1 MFSLPL
7 SLPSQWEKRIV
18 RYILGRFDFLEERT
32 LGDLSNFEGS
42 LGRNSVLTLKDVGI
56 KVDRLKQLAKL
67 PIPPRLHIN
76 EAVVGTLTI
85 TLPTNFLV
93 SGSIEITVSD
103 VRAVV
108 SVTPVA
114 PPTPPPSPGKS
125 DSTSPEDGEEGS
137 EYEDE
142 GHHLPATAED
152 LAQSFLHSQ
161 PLSEQDQL
169 LHSLY
174 QDPLAASNI
183 TTSSL
188 TSEDDEEPELGIG
201 TSIGLPTM
209 FANIFKGIG
218 DRLRVRIRG
227 VTIALETT
235 APEDQGG
242 DKIRV
247 EFEMEDMDVEG
258 VTNIAPADGAGVSEI
273 KAKRRKEGKR
283 CITLENIRGY
293 IISDPSLFESP
304 SPPEA
309 SAMFGTMSEMTER
322 GVEQSIDG
330 IVRSNSVDNTTASTS
345 TIRTPSPQPPPRSAS
360 LGATQNSSNLPTHR
374 SLEMIVDDSGEG
386 AQVGRGDG
394 LDGSL
399 FPGSDALSDSE
410 GSSSDEELAFAPI
423 HSTNR
428 TRPPL
433 RSSPQALRTMLDE
446 YDDED
451 SEDEGGA
458 VFEPGTFFVEQP
470 WSPVHIPTGS
480 VKSLVLDPG
489 PTVSQLDGCPS
500 DHDSNSSGD
509 DEMDAETS
517 RLLSESTLFR
527 HSDAESLYLSATSG
541 VLHDS
546 LPSERD
552 EEMGRRKD
560 EEDEEEVGEE
570 EIDARLDKLLS
581 CGIGTPA
588 SGATAS
594 SPEVPVA
601 GLASEAGSQK
611 VEKRLRKQVFDLNT
625 IEIFLPSLSGES
637 GTPADMPGSMAESTS
652 SLRGASHMGDSSHP
666 PIPGAFSMY
675 ASSRPSRFPDSK
687 LATPPSSPP
696 NPAPR
701 KPAVR
706 ILDAHH
712 QTRPRNYLS
721 GETRPDI
728 EVVVGDIDV
737 SADVATAKILRMIS
751 ETLGAAFAEGPIE
764 EPKSRG
770 KPAID
775 KPDTATDGGLCLE
788 VAIGAIGLRVLQNL
802 VGVYITEN
810 SEEGDKAG
818 AGEDADEQLILGCVL
833 RQIKVSHKVLQK
845 NVTTTKIDI
854 KTFTL
859 GDGKIDYL
867 SFIQPPAIAAKPRR
881 RGSHPPLATGSVP
894 ENDVTLIISQ
904 SPVKKRI
911 NVITLP
917 LKVQLDLLNL
927 EETLR
932 AFGGFGGV
940 MASTSAST
948 ATISIGRPT
957 ESPDR
962 GGLVPEGP
970 LVVHT
975 KVDCKIGGLMVEV
988 VGATGKIALE
998 ASPLKIRSETS
1009 DQSSISLSMDKIAIY
1024 GPVAPWDSPSVPID
1038 ANIQVENTRV
1048 EFLGT
1053 PEQEDLGRLLELL
1066 TPSKDRYE
1074 ADDDI
1079 LIDTLLRQREQGS
1092 LLRIGVGAVKV
1103 EIGDI
1108 GVGEKLK
1115 ELGNEV
1121 VKVLTVTEFVA
1132 QDERPGLLTLLN
1144 IDSLYG
1150 KADVGP
1156 GVGLLEVH
1164 MRGVG
1169 IAHVSLPS
1177 LVALA
1182 IMQMNVRRNE
1192 EEELVG
1198 EGLERRI
1205 YDKADEG
1212 KPMLMVRMVGDDP
1225 EPVIKLKFWNLRV
1238 EYRVETLMSM
1248 MRAPENASAEVL
1260 AQEMVQSIVH
1270 IAEEKAATVQG
1281 PPLGFDIILK
1291 DCVLGLNPLGLKSR
1305 ALVALTD
1312 SRLQA
1317 ALPNGGMLS
1326 AGLEIKKA
1334 NLMVVDDVSNLA
1346 SPSERHGSRRRG
1358 ESVDR
1363 HLMGYTA
1370 MGYVS
1375 VITISSAMATL
1386 CVVEMGGAG
1395 GEKAV
1400 DLEIHDKLL
1409 LMESCAD
1416 STQTLMAIVNG
1427 LKPPL
1432 PEGEEVK
1439 YCTEVMPID
1448 TLRSL
1453 TEDAFIHPSRKRAQE
1468 TPFHMDD
1475 EDGDMV
1481 VDDVPINL
1489 TFVESYYGH
1498 NISSTPEASTNS
1510 KEELADSML
1519 DEDLGMLAP
1528 GRSKPLGVGEKGMLA
1543 SFTEQVHVLDDSPLF
1558 IVGDYVK
1565 QSERQRQ
1572 ASMASKRPARETVN
1586 KWDSFRKRYVPSR
1599 GIDGRAQYFPLRVK
1613 IRDVHLIWN
1622 LHDGYD
1628 WQRTRAAI
1636 NQAVRDLENKA
1647 LERKNRQVSF
1657 DTSDDD
1663 GSEIGDFLFNSI
1675 YIGVPNN
1682 RGPGDLASAISKNFD
1697 DHMSET
1703 SMGTSIPESRP
1714 SSHSRNTEFGGGH
1727 RGPGRHP
1734 WLGRSRSHKMQIELK
1749 GLCLDFLLFPP
1760 DMGETQSSVDLR
1772 VRDLEIFDNIPTST
1786 WRKFVTYMQDA
1797 GVRETGSNMVH
1808 VEIMNVKPVPELAA
1822 SEIVLRATV
1831 LPLRLHV
1838 DQDTLD
1844 FMTRFFEFK
1853 DDSIAPPA
1861 SPAEIPFLQR
1871 VEVNSIRVKLDY
1883 KPKKVDYTGLR
1894 SGRTTEFMN
1903 FFILEEADMVLR
1915 HVVLFGISGF
1925 PRMGEELN
1933 ATWMPD
1939 IRSHQLG
1946 DVLAGVAPVRSLVNL
1961 GSGMKDLVVVP
1972 MREYQKDGRIV
1983 RSLQKGAW
1991 RFAKTTTSELV
2002 RLGAKVAVGTQNM
2015 LQNAEGLFV
2024 PTILEDGTESVE
2036 YLISDSEEEGD
2047 MGPSEHGQKKAIS
2060 LYADQ
2065 PLTVAQGL
2073 RGAGD
2078 SLRRNFGNA
2087 RDAIMAVPV
2096 DIAEQGSAQGAAKA
2110 VVRAAPVAIIRPMIG
2125 ATEAVSRTLLGVTN
2139 ALDPDQ
2145 KRRVDD
2151 KYKKH

>member
-1 MFSLPL
+1 V
-7 SLPSQWEKRIV
+7 I
-18 RYILGRFDFLEERT
+18 
-32 LGDLSNFEGS
+32 
-42 LGRNSVLTLKDVGI
+42 
-56 KVDRLKQLAKL
+56 
-67 PIPPRLHIN
+67 
-76 EAVVGTLTI
+76 GTLTV

-93 SGSIEITVSD
+93 SGSIEIVVSD
-103 VRAVV
+103 IRAAV
-108 SVTPVA
+108 SVVPVA
-114 PPTPPPSPGKS
+114 PPTPPPFSGKP
-125 DSTSPEDGEEGS
+125 DSTSTEDGGEDS

-142 GHHLPATAED
+142 EHHLPTTAED
-152 LAQSFLHSQ
+152 LAHSFLHSQ

-174 QDPLAASNI
+174 QDPLAASNV
-183 TTSSL
+183 TTSSS

-209 FANIFKGIG
+209 FANLFKGIG
-218 DRLRVRIRG
+218 DRLQVRIRG

-235 APEDQGG
+235 APEDRGG

-258 VTNIAPADGAGVSEI
+258 ITNIVPADSAGVSEI

-293 IISDPSLFESP
+293 IISDPSLFEPP

-309 SAMFGTMSEMTER
+309 SAMFGATSEVAEGGM
-322 GVEQSIDG
+322 EQSIDT
-330 IVRSNSVDNTTASTS
+330 IIQSNSADNVTASTS
-345 TIRTPSPQPPPRSAS
+345 TIRTPNLQPPSKPASPQGS
-360 LGATQNSSNLPTHR
+360 LDPPTHR
-374 SLEMIVDDSGEG
+374 SRGVIVDDSDEDVQGG
-386 AQVGRGDG
+386 KGDG
-394 LDGSL
+394 LDRSL
-399 FPGSDALSDSE
+399 FPGSGMLADPED
-410 GSSSDEELAFAPI
+410 SSDEELAFAPI
-423 HSTNR
+423 HSTNK

-433 RSSPQALRTMLDE
+433 GSSSQPPRVMLDE
-446 YDDED
+446 YDED

-458 VFEPGTFFVEQP
+458 PFAPDALFVEQP
-470 WSPVHIPTGS
+470 RSPVHLPIGS
-480 VKSLVLDPG
+480 VQSLVSDPD
-489 PTVSQLDGCPS
+489 PTVTQLDACSS
-500 DHDSNSSGD
+500 DCDSNSSGD

-517 RLLSESTLFR
+517 RLLSESTLFT
-527 HSDAESLYLSATSG
+527 HSEAGSLYLSATSG

-546 LPSERD
+546 LPPERNEEVDRRRD
-552 EEMGRRKD
+552 EQ
-560 EEDEEEVGEE
+560 DEEEVDEK

-581 CGIGTPA
+581 GGIGILVSEA
-588 SGATAS
+588 AES
-594 SPEVPVA
+594 SPDVPTA
-601 GLASEAGSQK
+601 GLASEAVPQK
-611 VEKRLRKQVFDLNT
+611 VEKRLRKKIFDLNT
-625 IEIFLPSLSGES
+625 VEVFLPSLSEGA
-637 GTPADMPGSMAESTS
+637 GAPAGIPSSMVESTS
-652 SLRGASHMGDSSHP
+652 SLRVASDMSDSSHP

-675 ASSRPSRFPDSK
+675 ASRSSGFPDSK
-687 LATPPSSPP
+687 SAAPPLSPA
-696 NPAPR
+696 NPTPR

-712 QTRPRNYLS
+712 PTHPKNYLS
-721 GETRPDI
+721 GETHPDI
-728 EVVVGDIDV
+728 EVIVGNIDIV
-737 SADVATAKILRMIS
+737 ADIATAKILGMIS
-751 ETLGAAFAEGPIE
+751 ETLGAAFAEEPIE
-764 EPKSRG
+764 EPKG
-770 KPAID
+770 KKQTINN
-775 KPDTATDGGLCLE
+775 PDTATDGGLCLE
-788 VAIGAIGLRVLQNL
+788 VMVGAIGLRVVQSLA
-802 VGVYITEN
+802 GVYITEDD
-810 SEEGDKAG
+810 EEGDGGG
-818 AGEDADEQLILGCVL
+818 AGGDANEHLILGCVL
-833 RQIKVSHKVLQK
+833 GQIKVSHKVLQK

-854 KTFTL
+854 KTVTL
-859 GDGKIDYL
+859 GDEKTDYL

-881 RGSHPPLATGSVP
+881 RGSHPPSTTSSVP
-894 ENDVTLIISQ
+894 ENDVTLVISQ

-917 LKVQLDLLNL
+917 LKLQLDLLNL
-927 EETLR
+927 EETLC

-948 ATISIGRPT
+948 ATIAKSRPT

-962 GGLVPEGP
+962 GGSVSEAPP
-970 LVVHT
+970 IIHT

-988 VGATGKIALE
+988 VGTTGKIGLE

-1009 DQSSISLSMDKIAIY
+1009 DQSSISFSVDKIAIY
-1024 GPVAPWDSPSVPID
+1024 CPVVPWDSPSVPID
-1038 ANIQVENTRV
+1038 ANILVENTRV

-1115 ELGNEV
+1115 ELGGEV
-1121 VKVLTVTEFVA
+1121 MKVLTVTEFVA

-1144 IDSLYG
+1144 VDSLYG
-1150 KADVGP
+1150 KVNVGL
-1156 GVGLLEVH
+1156 GVGLLEAH
-1164 MRGVG
+1164 MRGIG

-1182 IMQMNVRRNE
+1182 VMQMNVRRNG
-1192 EEELVG
+1192 EEELIG

-1270 IAEEKAATVQG
+1270 IAEEKIIAVQG
-1281 PPLGFDIILK
+1281 PPLGLDIILK
-1291 DCVLGLNPLGLKSR
+1291 DCALGLNPLGLKSR
-1305 ALVALTD
+1305 ALVVLTD

-1346 SPSERHGSRRRG
+1346 PPSERHGSGRRR
-1358 ESVDR
+1358 ESIDR
-1363 HLMGYTA
+1363 HLVGYTA

-1386 CVVEMGGAG
+1386 CVVEMGGVG

-1409 LMESCAD
+1409 LIESCAD
-1416 STQTLMAIVNG
+1416 STQTLVAIVNG
-1427 LKPPL
+1427 LKPPF

-1448 TLRSL
+1448 MLRSL
-1453 TEDAFIHPSRKRAQE
+1453 TEDAFAHPSRKRAEE
-1468 TPFHMDD
+1468 TPFRMDD

-1481 VDDVPINL
+1481 GDDVPINL

-1498 NISSTPEASTNS
+1498 NTSSSTPEVSTYS
-1510 KEELADSML
+1510 KDELANSML

-1528 GRSKPLGVGEKGMLA
+1528 GRNKPLGVGEKGMLA
-1543 SFTEQVHVLDDSPLF
+1543 SFTEQVQVLDNSPLSF
-1558 IVGDYVK
+1558 VEDYVK

-1572 ASMASKRPARETVN
+1572 ASIANKRPTREAVN

-1599 GIDGRAQYFPLRVK
+1599 GVDGWAQYFPLRVK
-1613 IRDVHLIWN
+1613 IKDVHLIWN

-1628 WQRTRAAI
+1628 WQRTREAI
-1636 NQAVRDLENKA
+1636 NQAVRDLENRA

-1682 RGPGDLASAISKNFD
+1682 KGPGDLASAISKNFD

-1714 SSHSRNTEFGGGH
+1714 SSHSRNTEFGGSH
-1727 RGPGRHP
+1727 RGSGRRLR
-1734 WLGRSRSHKMQIELK
+1734 LGRSRSHKIQIELK
-1749 GLCLDFLLFPP
+1749 GLCVDFLLFPP

-1772 VRDLEIFDNIPTST
+1772 VRDLEIFDNVPTST

-1797 GVRETGSNMVH
+1797 GVRETGSNLVH
-1808 VEIMNVKPVPELAA
+1808 IEIMNVKPVPELAA
-1822 SEIVLRATV
+1822 SEIVLRV
-1831 LPLRLHV
+1831 CIYYPPLY
-1838 DQDTLD
+1838 
-1844 FMTRFFEFK
+1844 
-1853 DDSIAPPA
+1853 P
-1861 SPAEIPFLQR
+1861 
-1871 VEVNSIRVKLDY
+1871 
-1883 KPKKVDYTGLR
+1883 
-1894 SGRTTEFMN
+1894 
-1903 FFILEEADMVLR
+1903 
-1915 HVVLFGISGF
+1915 
-1925 PRMGEELN
+1925 
-1933 ATWMPD
+1933 
-1939 IRSHQLG
+1939 
-1946 DVLAGVAPVRSLVNL
+1946 
-1961 GSGMKDLVVVP
+1961 
-1972 MREYQKDGRIV
+1972 
-1983 RSLQKGAW
+1983 
-1991 RFAKTTTSELV
+1991 
-2002 RLGAKVAVGTQNM
+2002 
-2015 LQNAEGLFV
+2015 
-2024 PTILEDGTESVE
+2024 
-2036 YLISDSEEEGD
+2036 
-2047 MGPSEHGQKKAIS
+2047 
-2060 LYADQ
+2060 
-2065 PLTVAQGL
+2065 
-2073 RGAGD
+2073 
-2078 SLRRNFGNA
+2078 
-2087 RDAIMAVPV
+2087 
-2096 DIAEQGSAQGAAKA
+2096 
-2110 VVRAAPVAIIRPMIG
+2110 
-2125 ATEAVSRTLLGVTN
+2125 
-2139 ALDPDQ
+2139 
-2145 KRRVDD
+2145 
-2151 KYKKH
+2151 

>member
-1 MFSLPL
+1 
-7 SLPSQWEKRIV
+7 
-18 RYILGRFDFLEERT
+18 
-32 LGDLSNFEGS
+32 
-42 LGRNSVLTLKDVGI
+42 
-56 KVDRLKQLAKL
+56 
-67 PIPPRLHIN
+67 
-76 EAVVGTLTI
+76 
-85 TLPTNFLV
+85 
-93 SGSIEITVSD
+93 
-103 VRAVV
+103 
-108 SVTPVA
+108 
-114 PPTPPPSPGKS
+114 
-125 DSTSPEDGEEGS
+125 
-137 EYEDE
+137 
-142 GHHLPATAED
+142 
-152 LAQSFLHSQ
+152 
-161 PLSEQDQL
+161 
-169 LHSLY
+169 
-174 QDPLAASNI
+174 
-183 TTSSL
+183 
-188 TSEDDEEPELGIG
+188 
-201 TSIGLPTM
+201 
-209 FANIFKGIG
+209 
-218 DRLRVRIRG
+218 
-227 VTIALETT
+227 
-235 APEDQGG
+235 
-242 DKIRV
+242 
-247 EFEMEDMDVEG
+247 MEDMDVEG
-258 VTNIAPADGAGVSEI
+258 ITNIVPAEDSAGVSEM
-273 KAKRRKEGKR
+273 KAKKRKEGKR
-283 CITLENIRGY
+283 CITLENIRAY

-309 SAMFGTMSEMTER
+309 SAVFGTTSEMTER
-322 GVEQSIDG
+322 GMEQSIDT
-330 IVRSNSVDNTTASTS
+330 IIQSNPVDNITASTS
-345 TIRTPSPQPPPRSAS
+345 TIRNPIPQPPSKPAS
-360 LGATQNSSNLPTHR
+360 PGATHNSSNLPGHR
-374 SLEMIVDDSGEG
+374 SQEIVDDSDEG
-386 AQVGRGDG
+386 VQVGKEDS

-399 FPGSDALSDSE
+399 FSGSDALADSE
-410 GSSSDEELAFAPI
+410 DSSSDEELAFAPI
-423 HSTNR
+423 HSTNKVH
-428 TRPPL
+428 PPL
-433 RSSPQALRTMLDE
+433 RSSFQKPRTMPDE

-458 VFEPGTFFVEQP
+458 PFAPGTLFVEQP
-470 WSPVHIPTGS
+470 RSSAHLPTGS
-480 VKSLVLDPG
+480 VQSLVSNPD
-489 PTVSQLDGCPS
+489 PTVSQLDTFPS
-500 DHDSNSSGD
+500 DHDSNSSDD

-517 RLLSESTLFR
+517 RLLSESTLFT
-527 HSDAESLYLSATSG
+527 HSEAGSLYLSATSG

-552 EEMGRRKD
+552 EEMDRRKD
-560 EEDEEEVGEE
+560 EEDEEEVDEK
-570 EIDARLDKLLS
+570 EIDARLDKLLGGVGS
-581 CGIGTPA
+581 PVSEVA
-588 SGATAS
+588 ES
-594 SPEVPVA
+594 SPDAPA
-601 GLASEAGSQK
+601 ARLASEAGSQK
-611 VEKRLRKQVFDLNT
+611 VKRLRKKIFDLNT
-625 IEIFLPSLSGES
+625 IEIFLPSLSEES
-637 GTPADMPGSMAESTS
+637 GAPTEIPSSMAESTS
-652 SLRGASHMGDSSHP
+652 SLRGVSHMSDSSHP

-675 ASSRPSRFPDSK
+675 ASSRSSRFPDSK
-687 LATPPSSPP
+687 SATPPSSPP

-712 QTRPRNYLS
+712 LTHPRNFLS
-721 GETRPDI
+721 EEKRPDI
-728 EVVVGDIDV
+728 EVIVGNVDIA
-737 SADVATAKILRMIS
+737 ADIATAKIIRMIF
-751 ETLGAAFAEGPIE
+751 ETLSGAFAEGPIE
-764 EPKSRG
+764 EPKS
-770 KPAID
+770 KNAAAN
-775 KPDTATDGGLCLE
+775 KPDTAPNGGLCLE
-788 VAIGAIGLRVLQNL
+788 VMIGAVGLRVVQNL
-802 VGVYITEN
+802 AGAYITEDD
-810 SEEGDKAG
+810 EKEDKGAEG
-818 AGEDADEQLILGCVL
+818 DADEHLILGCTL

-854 KTFTL
+854 KKLTL
-859 GDGKIDYL
+859 GDEKIDYL
-867 SFIQPPAIAAKPRR
+867 SFIQPPAIATKSRR
-881 RGSHPPLATGSVP
+881 RGSHPPSAASSTP
-894 ENDVTLIISQ
+894 EHDVTLVISQ
-904 SPVKKRI
+904 SPVKRRI

-940 MASTSAST
+940 MASTTAST
-948 ATISIGRPT
+948 ATITKGLPT

-962 GGLVPEGP
+962 GGPVSEAPS
-970 LVVHT
+970 VIHT

-988 VGATGKIALE
+988 VGTTGKIGLE
-998 ASPLKIRSETS
+998 ATPLKIRSES
-1009 DQSSISLSMDKIAIY
+1009 GDQSSISLSMDKIAIY
-1024 GPVAPWDSPSVPID
+1024 GPVIPWDSPSVPID
-1038 ANIQVENTRV
+1038 ANILVENTRV

-1115 ELGNEV
+1115 ELGDEV
-1121 VKVLTVTEFVA
+1121 MKVLTVTEFVA
-1132 QDERPGLLTLLN
+1132 QDERPGLLALLN

-1150 KADVGP
+1150 RVNVGL
-1156 GVGLLEVH
+1156 GIGLLEAH
-1164 MRGVG
+1164 MRSIGV
-1169 IAHVSLPS
+1169 AHVSLPS

-1182 IMQMNVRRNE
+1182 VMQMNIRRNG
-1192 EEELVG
+1192 EEELIG

-1212 KPMLMVRMVGDDP
+1212 KPMLMVRIVGDDP

-1248 MRAPENASAEVL
+1248 MQTPENVSAEAL

-1281 PPLGFDIILK
+1281 PPLGLDIILK

-1305 ALVALTD
+1305 ALLVLTD

-1346 SPSERHGSRRRG
+1346 PPSERHGPRRRR
-1358 ESVDR
+1358 ESIDR
-1363 HLMGYTA
+1363 HLIGYTA

-1416 STQTLMAIVNG
+1416 STQTLIAIVNG

-1439 YCTEVMPID
+1439 YCTEVMPVD
-1448 TLRSL
+1448 MLRSL
-1453 TEDAFIHPSRKRAQE
+1453 TEDAFIHPSRKRAE
-1468 TPFHMDD
+1468 EAPFRMDD

-1481 VDDVPINL
+1481 GDDVPINL

-1498 NISSTPEASTNS
+1498 NTSSSTPEASTYT
-1510 KEELADSML
+1510 KDELADSLL

-1543 SFTEQVHVLDDSPLF
+1543 SFTEQVHVLDNSPLS
-1558 IVGDYVK
+1558 IVDDYFK

-1572 ASMASKRPARETVN
+1572 ASTTSRRPTREAVN
-1586 KWDSFRKRYVPSR
+1586 KWDSFRKRYVPSH
-1599 GIDGRAQYFPLRVK
+1599 GVDGKAQYFPLRVK

-1628 WQRTRAAI
+1628 WQRTREVI
-1636 NQAVRDLENKA
+1636 NQAVRNLENKA

-1657 DTSDDD
+1657 DISDDD

-1675 YIGVPNN
+1675 YIGVPSNK
-1682 RGPGDLASAISKNFD
+1682 GPGDLASAISKNFD

-1703 SMGTSIPESRP
+1703 STGTSIPESRP
-1714 SSHSRNTEFGGGH
+1714 PSHLRNTEFGSGH
-1727 RGPGRHP
+1727 RGSGRHLR
-1734 WLGRSRSHKMQIELK
+1734 LGRSRSHKMQIELK
-1749 GLCLDFLLFPP
+1749 GVCVDFLLFPP

-1772 VRDLEIFDNIPTST
+1772 VRDLEIFDNVPTST

-1808 VEIMNVKPVPELAA
+1808 LEIMNVKPVPE
-1822 SEIVLRATV
+1822 
-1831 LPLRLHV
+1831 LHV

-1861 SPAEIPFLQR
+1861 NPAENPFLQR

-1972 MREYQKDGRIV
+1972 MREYKKDGRIV

-1991 RFAKTTTSELV
+1991 KFAKTTTSELV

-2024 PTILEDGTESVE
+2024 PTILEDGTEGIE

-2047 MGPSEHGQKKAIS
+2047 MGPSEHGQKKVIS

-2073 RGAGD
+2073 RGAGN

-2087 RDAIMAVPV
+2087 RDAIMAVPL
-2096 DIAEQGSAQGAAKA
+2096 DIAEQGSAQGAAMA
-2110 VVRAAPVAIIRPMIG
+2110 VARAAPVAIIRPMIG

>member
-1 MFSLPL
+1 MFSLPI

-56 KVDRLKQLAKL
+56 KRLKQLARL
-67 PIPPRLHIN
+67 SIPPRLRID
-76 EAVVGTLTI
+76 EAVIGTLTI

-93 SGSIEITVSD
+93 SGSIEIAVSD
-103 VRAVV
+103 VRAIV
-108 SVTPVA
+108 SLVPVA
-114 PPTPPPSPGKS
+114 PPTPPPSPGKW
-125 DSTSPEDGEEGS
+125 DSTDPEDGGEGS

-142 GHHLPATAED
+142 DHDLPATAED

-174 QDPLAASNI
+174 QDSLAASSV
-183 TTSSL
+183 TTSSSA
-188 TSEDDEEPELGIG
+188 SEDDEEPELGIG

-209 FANIFKGIG
+209 LANIFKGIG

-227 VTIALETT
+227 VTVALETT
-235 APEDQGG
+235 APEHRGG
-242 DKIRV
+242 DKISV

-258 VTNIAPADGAGVSEI
+258 ITNIAPADGAGISEM

-293 IISDPSLFESP
+293 IVSDPSLFESP
-304 SPPEA
+304 SPAEA
-309 SAMFGTMSEMTER
+309 SAVLGTASELTER
-322 GVEQSIDG
+322 GIEQSIDT
-330 IVRSNSVDNTTASTS
+330 IIQSNSIHNMTASTS
-345 TIRTPSPQPPPRSAS
+345 TIRTPTPQPYSKMAS
-360 LGATQNSSNLPTHR
+360 PSATQDSSNPSTHESR
-374 SLEMIVDDSGEG
+374 GKFVVGSGQDVQAGKGGG
-386 AQVGRGDG
+386 A
-394 LDGSL
+394 DGSL
-399 FPGSDALSDSE
+399 FPGSDMLAED
-410 GSSSDEELAFAPI
+410 SSSDEELAFAPI
-423 HSTNR
+423 HSTNKVR
-428 TRPPL
+428 LPS
-433 RSSPQALRTMLDE
+433 RSSSQAPRTMPDE

-458 VFEPGTFFVEQP
+458 AFASGTLFVEQP
-470 WSPVHIPTGS
+470 RSPVHLPTAS
-480 VKSLVLDPG
+480 VQSFVSDLG
-489 PTVSQLDGCPS
+489 PTAFQPDLYSSDRDG
-500 DHDSNSSGD
+500 DSSGD

-517 RLLSESTLFR
+517 RLLSESTLFT
-527 HSDAESLYLSATSG
+527 HSEAGSLYLSATSG

-546 LPSERD
+546 PPSERNGEID
-552 EEMGRRKD
+552 RRKD
-560 EEDEEEVGEE
+560 EEGEEEVGDE

-581 CGIGTPA
+581 GGAGA
-588 SGATAS
+588 SISGVAAS
-594 SPEVPVA
+594 SPDAPTV
-601 GLASEAGSQK
+601 GLAPEAEHQR
-611 VEKRLRKQVFDLNT
+611 VEKRLLRKQIFDLNT
-625 IEIFLPSLSGES
+625 IEIFLPSLSEES
-637 GTPADMPGSMAESTS
+637 GTPAEVPGSMAESTS
-652 SLRGASHMGDSSHP
+652 SLRETSRLGDSSHP

-675 ASSRPSRFPDSK
+675 ASSRSSRFPDPK
-687 LATPPSSPP
+687 PATPPSSPP
-696 NPAPR
+696 SPTPR

-706 ILDAHH
+706 ILGAHRSTH
-712 QTRPRNYLS
+712 PRNHLS
-721 GETRPDI
+721 RETRPDI
-728 EVVVGDIDV
+728 EVIVGNVDI
-737 SADVATAKILRMIS
+737 ATDVATAEILGMIS
-751 ETLGAAFAEGPIE
+751 ETLCAAFTEEPVE
-764 EPKSRG
+764 EPKG
-770 KPAID
+770 KKQPATN
-775 KPDTATDGGLCLE
+775 KPDTSTDSGLCLE
-788 VAIGAIGLRVLQNL
+788 VMIGAIRLRVAQNL
-802 VGVYITEN
+802 VGVCITEN
-810 SEEGDKAG
+810 GEGDG
-818 AGEDADEQLILGCVL
+818 VGSEGDTSEHLILGCVL
-833 RQIKVSHKVLQK
+833 RQIKASHKVLQK

-859 GDGKIDYL
+859 GNEKIDYL
-867 SFIQPPAIAAKPRR
+867 SFVQPPAIATTPRR
-881 RGSHPPLATGSVP
+881 RGSHPPPTTSSVP

-917 LKVQLDLLNL
+917 LKVRLDLLSL

-940 MASTSAST
+940 IASTSAST
-948 ATISIGRPT
+948 ATITKGRPP
-957 ESPDR
+957 ESPD
-962 GGLVPEGP
+962 GGSSVSEAPP
-970 LVVHT
+970 IVHT
-975 KVDCKIGGLMVEV
+975 KVDCKIGGLRVEV
-988 VGATGKIALE
+988 IGTTGTIGLE

-1009 DQSSISLSMDKIAIY
+1009 DQSTVSLSMDKIAIY
-1024 GPVAPWDSPSVPID
+1024 GPATPWDSPSVPID
-1038 ANIQVENTRV
+1038 ANILVENTRV

-1074 ADDDI
+1074 TDDDI

-1103 EIGDI
+1103 EIGDV
-1108 GVGEKLK
+1108 GVGERLK
-1115 ELGNEV
+1115 ELGGEV
-1121 VKVLTVTEFVA
+1121 MKVLTVTELVA

-1150 KADVGP
+1150 KVNLGL
-1156 GVGLLEVH
+1156 GIGLLEAH
-1164 MRGVG
+1164 MRSIGV
-1169 IAHVSLPS
+1169 AHVSLPS

-1182 IMQMNVRRNE
+1182 VMQMNVRRNG
-1192 EEELVG
+1192 EEELIG

-1205 YDKADEG
+1205 YDKGDEG

-1225 EPVIKLKFWNLRV
+1225 EPVIKLKFWNLRL
-1238 EYRVETLMSM
+1238 EYRVGTLMSM
-1248 MRAPENASAEVL
+1248 MRAPENASAEAL

-1270 IAEEKAATVQG
+1270 IAEEKALTVQG
-1281 PPLGFDIILK
+1281 PPLGFDIVLK

-1305 ALVALTD
+1305 ALVVLTD

-1326 AGLEIKKA
+1326 AGFEVKKA

-1346 SPSERHGSRRRG
+1346 PPSERHGSRRRR
-1358 ESVDR
+1358 ESIDR
-1363 HLMGYTA
+1363 HLVGYTA

-1375 VITISSAMATL
+1375 VISVSSAMATL

-1416 STQTLMAIVNG
+1416 STQTLIAIVNG

-1439 YCTEVMPID
+1439 YCTEAISVEM
-1448 TLRSL
+1448 LQSL
-1453 TEDAFIHPSRKRAQE
+1453 TEDAFVHPSRKRAGE

-1481 VDDVPINL
+1481 GDDVPINL
-1489 TFVESYYGH
+1489 AFVESYYGH
-1498 NISSTPEASTNS
+1498 NAPSSTSGAPAHS
-1510 KEELADSML
+1510 KDELADSML

-1543 SFTEQVHVLDDSPLF
+1543 SFAEQVHVLDNSPLS
-1558 IVGDYVK
+1558 IVDDYVK
-1565 QSERQRQ
+1565 QSELQRQ
-1572 ASMASKRPARETVN
+1572 ASIASKRPTREAVN
-1586 KWDSFRKRYVPSR
+1586 RWDSFRKRYVPSR
-1599 GIDGRAQYFPLRVK
+1599 GVDGMAQYFPLRVK

-1628 WQRTRAAI
+1628 WQRTREAI
-1636 NQAVRDLENKA
+1636 NQAVRDLENRA

-1682 RGPGDLASAISKNFD
+1682 KGPGDLASAISKNFD

-1714 SSHSRNTEFGGGH
+1714 SSHSRNTEFGGSH
-1727 RGPGRHP
+1727 RGSGRH
-1734 WLGRSRSHKMQIELK
+1734 LRFGRSRSHKMQIELK
-1749 GLCLDFLLFPP
+1749 GLCVDFLLFPP
-1760 DMGETQSSVDLR
+1760 DMDETQSSIDLR
-1772 VRDLEIFDNIPTST
+1772 VRDFEIFDNVPTST

-1808 VEIMNVKPVPELAA
+1808 VEIMNVRPVPGLAA
-1822 SEIVLRATV
+1822 SEIVLRATI

-1991 RFAKTTTSELV
+1991 KFAKTTTSELV

-2024 PTILEDGTESVE
+2024 PTILEDGTEGIE

-2047 MGPSEHGQKKAIS
+2047 IGPSEHGQKKAIS

-2065 PLTVAQGL
+2065 PLTLAQGL

-2110 VVRAAPVAIIRPMIG
+2110 VARAAPVAIIRPMIG

>member
-1 MFSLPL
+1 
-7 SLPSQWEKRIV
+7 
-18 RYILGRFDFLEERT
+18 
-32 LGDLSNFEGS
+32 
-42 LGRNSVLTLKDVGI
+42 
-56 KVDRLKQLAKL
+56 
-67 PIPPRLHIN
+67 
-76 EAVVGTLTI
+76 
-85 TLPTNFLV
+85 
-93 SGSIEITVSD
+93 
-103 VRAVV
+103 
-108 SVTPVA
+108 
-114 PPTPPPSPGKS
+114 
-125 DSTSPEDGEEGS
+125 
-137 EYEDE
+137 
-142 GHHLPATAED
+142 
-152 LAQSFLHSQ
+152 
-161 PLSEQDQL
+161 
-169 LHSLY
+169 
-174 QDPLAASNI
+174 
-183 TTSSL
+183 
-188 TSEDDEEPELGIG
+188 
-201 TSIGLPTM
+201 
-209 FANIFKGIG
+209 
-218 DRLRVRIRG
+218 
-227 VTIALETT
+227 
-235 APEDQGG
+235 
-242 DKIRV
+242 
-247 EFEMEDMDVEG
+247 MEDMDVEG
-258 VTNIAPADGAGVSEI
+258 VTNIAPAGSAGVSEL

-304 SPPEA
+304 SSPEA

-322 GVEQSIDG
+322 GMEQSTDG
-330 IVRSNSVDNTTASTS
+330 IIRSNSVDSTTASTS
-345 TIRTPSPQPPPRSAS
+345 TIRTPTPQPPPGSAS
-360 LGATQNSSNLPTHR
+360 LGTTLDSSNPSTHR
-374 SLEMIVDDSGEG
+374 GREIIVDDLGEG
-386 AQVGRGDG
+386 AQVGKEDG

-399 FPGSDALSDSE
+399 FPDSDALADSE
-410 GSSSDEELAFAPI
+410 DSSSDEELAFAPI
-423 HSTNR
+423 RSTNK
-428 TRPPL
+428 THPPL
-433 RSSPQALRTMLDE
+433 RSPSQALRTMPDE

-458 VFEPGTFFVEQP
+458 TFASGTFFLEQP
-470 WSPVHIPTGS
+470 RSPVHIPTGS
-480 VKSLVLDPG
+480 VKPLVLDPD
-489 PTVSQLDGCPS
+489 PTVSQLDKHPS

-517 RLLSESTLFR
+517 RLLSESTLFT
-527 HSDAESLYLSATSG
+527 HSEAGSLYLSATSG

-581 CGIGTPA
+581 CGIRTPA
-588 SGATAS
+588 SGATESS
-594 SPEVPVA
+594 SPDVPAA
-601 GLASEAGSQK
+601 GLASEAGSYK

-637 GTPADMPGSMAESTS
+637 GTPVDISSSMTESAS
-652 SLRGASHMGDSSHP
+652 SLRGASHMSDSSHP

-675 ASSRPSRFPDSK
+675 ASSRPSRFPSSK
-687 LATPPSSPP
+687 PATAPSSPP

-712 QTRPRNYLS
+712 QTRPRNYLP

-737 SADVATAKILRMIS
+737 SVDVVTAKILRMIS
-751 ETLGAAFAEGPIE
+751 ETLSVAFAEGPIE

-802 VGVYITEN
+802 VGVYITEH
-810 SEEGDKAG
+810 SEEEDKTG
-818 AGEDADEQLILGCVL
+818 AEGGVDEHLILGCVL

-867 SFIQPPAIAAKPRR
+867 SFIQPPPTAAKSRK

-904 SPVKKRI
+904 SLVKKRI

-917 LKVQLDLLNL
+917 LKVQLNLLNL

-932 AFGGFGGV
+932 AFGGFGGF

-948 ATISIGRPT
+948 ATISMGRPT

-962 GGLVPEGP
+962 GGFVPEAP

-988 VGATGKIALE
+988 VGETGKIALE
-998 ASPLKIRSETS
+998 ATPLKIRSETS

-1038 ANIQVENTRV
+1038 ANILVENTRV

-1092 LLRIGVGAVKV
+1092 LLRIGVGAIKV

-1108 GVGEKLK
+1108 GMGEKLK

-1121 VKVLTVTEFVA
+1121 AKVLTVTEFVA

-1150 KADVGP
+1150 KADLGP

-1164 MRGVG
+1164 IRGVG

-1182 IMQMNVRRNE
+1182 IMQMNVRRNG

-1346 SPSERHGSRRRG
+1346 PPSERHGSRRRG
-1358 ESVDR
+1358 EPIDR

-1416 STQTLMAIVNG
+1416 STQTLVAIVNG

-1439 YCTEVMPID
+1439 YCTEVMPVD
-1448 TLRSL
+1448 MLRSL
-1453 TEDAFIHPSRKRAQE
+1453 TEDAFVHPSRTRAQE
-1468 TPFHMDD
+1468 TPFRMDD

-1481 VDDVPINL
+1481 VDDVPSNL

-1498 NISSTPEASTNS
+1498 NTSSTSEASTYS
-1510 KEELADSML
+1510 KDELADSML
-1519 DEDLGMLAP
+1519 DEDLGKLAP
-1528 GRSKPLGVGEKGMLA
+1528 GRSKPPGIGEKGMLA
-1543 SFTEQVHVLDDSPLF
+1543 SFTEQVHVLDDSPLS

-1613 IRDVHLIWN
+1613 IRDVHVIWN

-1628 WQRTRAAI
+1628 WQRTREAI

-1657 DTSDDD
+1657 DASDDD

-1727 RGPGRHP
+1727 RGSGRHLR
-1734 WLGRSRSHKMQIELK
+1734 LGRSRSHKMQIELK

-1772 VRDLEIFDNIPTST
+1772 VRDLEIFDNIPAST

-1808 VEIMNVKPVPELAA
+1808 VEIMNVKPVPGF
-1822 SEIVLRATV
+1822 EIPAKKYTV
-1831 LPLRLHV
+1831 RLP
-1838 DQDTLD
+1838 
-1844 FMTRFFEFK
+1844 FFEFK

-1871 VEVNSIRVKLDY
+1871 VEVNSIRIKLDY

-2024 PTILEDGTESVE
+2024 PTILDDGTESVE

-2047 MGPSEHGQKKAIS
+2047 MGPNEHGQKKAIS

-2096 DIAEQGSAQGAAKA
+2096 DIAERGSAQGAAKA

>member
-1 MFSLPL
+1 M
-7 SLPSQWEKRIV
+7 
-18 RYILGRFDFLEERT
+18 
-32 LGDLSNFEGS
+32 
-42 LGRNSVLTLKDVGI
+42 
-56 KVDRLKQLAKL
+56 

-76 EAVVGTLTI
+76 EAVIGTLTI
-85 TLPTNFLV
+85 TLPTNFLL
-93 SGSIEITVSD
+93 SGSIEIVVSD
-103 VRAVV
+103 VRATV
-108 SVTPVA
+108 SVVPVA
-114 PPTPPPSPGKS
+114 PPTPPPFPGKP
-125 DSTSPEDGEEGS
+125 DSTSTEDGGEDS

-142 GHHLPATAED
+142 EHHLPTTAED

-183 TTSSL
+183 TISSS

-209 FANIFKGIG
+209 FANLFKGIG
-218 DRLRVRIRG
+218 DRLQVRIRG

-235 APEDQGG
+235 APEDRGG

-247 EFEMEDMDVEG
+247 ELEMEDMDIEG
-258 VTNIAPADGAGVSEI
+258 ITNIVPADSVGVSEM

-309 SAMFGTMSEMTER
+309 SAVFGATSEVAEGGM
-322 GVEQSIDG
+322 EQSIDT
-330 IVRSNSVDNTTASTS
+330 IIQSNSAYNIATSTS
-345 TIRTPSPQPPPRSAS
+345 TIRTPDLQPPPKPAPPQGSSDPSA
-360 LGATQNSSNLPTHR
+360 HR
-374 SLEMIVDDSGEG
+374 SRGVIVDDSDEDVQGG
-386 AQVGRGDG
+386 KGDSP
-394 LDGSL
+394 DGSL
-399 FPGSDALSDSE
+399 FPDSDMLADPE
-410 GSSSDEELAFAPI
+410 DSSDEELAFAPI
-423 HSTNR
+423 HSTNKAH
-428 TRPPL
+428 TPL
-433 RSSPQALRTMLDE
+433 GSSSQAPRVMLDE
-446 YDDED
+446 YDED

-458 VFEPGTFFVEQP
+458 AFAPGTIFVEHSRP
-470 WSPVHIPTGS
+470 PVYIPTSS
-480 VKSLVLDPG
+480 VQSLVSDPD
-489 PTVSQLDGCPS
+489 PTVSQLDTYSS
-500 DHDSNSSGD
+500 DCDSDSSGD

-517 RLLSESTLFR
+517 RLLSESTLFTR
-527 HSDAESLYLSATSG
+527 SEAGSLYLSATSG

-546 LPSERD
+546 LPSERN
-552 EEMGRRKD
+552 EEVDRRRD
-560 EEDEEEVGEE
+560 EEDEEEVDEK

-581 CGIGTPA
+581 GGIGTPVSEA
-588 SGATAS
+588 AES
-594 SPEVPVA
+594 SPDVQTA
-601 GLASEAGSQK
+601 GLASEAVPQK
-611 VEKRLRKQVFDLNT
+611 AEKRLRKKIFDLNT
-625 IEIFLPSLSGES
+625 VEVFLPSLSEGAR
-637 GTPADMPGSMAESTS
+637 TPAGIPSSMVESTT
-652 SLRGASHMGDSSHP
+652 SLKGASNMSDSSHP

-675 ASSRPSRFPDSK
+675 ASRSSGFPDSK
-687 LATPPSSPP
+687 STAPPLSPP
-696 NPAPR
+696 NPTPR

-712 QTRPRNYLS
+712 PTHSRNYLS
-721 GETRPDI
+721 GETHPDI
-728 EVVVGDIDV
+728 EVIVGNIDIA
-737 SADVATAKILRMIS
+737 ADIATAKILGMIS
-751 ETLGAAFAEGPIE
+751 ETLSVAFAEEPIE
-764 EPKSRG
+764 EPKSKK
-770 KPAID
+770 KPISN
-775 KPDTATDGGLCLE
+775 PDTATDGGLCLE
-788 VAIGAIGLRVLQNL
+788 VMISAIRLRVVQNL
-802 VGVYITEN
+802 VGVYITED
-810 SEEGDKAG
+810 SEEGDEGGDEGG
-818 AGEDADEQLILGCVL
+818 ARGDVNEHLILGCVL

-859 GDGKIDYL
+859 GDEKIDYL
-867 SFIQPPAIAAKPRR
+867 SFIQPPAIATKSRR
-881 RGSHPPLATGSVP
+881 RGSHPPSATNSVP
-894 ENDVTLIISQ
+894 ENDVTLVISQ

-927 EETLR
+927 EETLC

-948 ATISIGRPT
+948 ATITKGRPT

-962 GGLVPEGP
+962 GGSISKAPPVI
-970 LVVHT
+970 HT

-988 VGATGKIALE
+988 VGTTGKIGLE
-998 ASPLKIRSETS
+998 ATPLKIRSETS
-1009 DQSSISLSMDKIAIY
+1009 DQSSISLSVDKIAIY
-1024 GPVAPWDSPSVPID
+1024 GPVVPWDSPSVPID
-1038 ANIQVENTRV
+1038 ANILVENTRV

-1092 LLRIGVGAVKV
+1092 LLRIGVGAVKA

-1115 ELGNEV
+1115 ELGGEV
-1121 VKVLTVTEFVA
+1121 MKVLTVTEFVA

-1144 IDSLYG
+1144 IDSLHG
-1150 KADVGP
+1150 KVNVGL

-1164 MRGVG
+1164 MRGIGV
-1169 IAHVSLPS
+1169 AHVSLPS

-1182 IMQMNVRRNE
+1182 VMQMNVRRNG
-1192 EEELVG
+1192 EEELIG

-1260 AQEMVQSIVH
+1260 AQEMIQSIVH
-1270 IAEEKAATVQG
+1270 IAEEKAVAVQG
-1281 PPLGFDIILK
+1281 PPLGLDIILK
-1291 DCVLGLNPLGLKSR
+1291 DCALGLNPLGLKSR
-1305 ALVALTD
+1305 ALVVLTD

-1334 NLMVVDDVSNLA
+1334 NIMVVDDVSNLA
-1346 SPSERHGSRRRG
+1346 PPSERHGSGRRR
-1358 ESVDR
+1358 ESIDR
-1363 HLMGYTA
+1363 HLVGYTA

-1416 STQTLMAIVNG
+1416 STQTLIAIVNG

-1439 YCTEVMPID
+1439 YCTEVMPVD
-1448 TLRSL
+1448 MLRSL
-1453 TEDAFIHPSRKRAQE
+1453 TEDAFVHPSRKRAEE
-1468 TPFHMDD
+1468 TPFRMDD

-1481 VDDVPINL
+1481 GDDVPINL

-1498 NISSTPEASTNS
+1498 NTSSSTPEASTYS
-1510 KEELADSML
+1510 KDELANSML
-1519 DEDLGMLAP
+1519 DEDLGTLAP

-1543 SFTEQVHVLDDSPLF
+1543 SFTEQVQVLDNSPLSF
-1558 IVGDYVK
+1558 VDDYVK

-1572 ASMASKRPARETVN
+1572 ASITNKRPTREAVN

-1599 GIDGRAQYFPLRVK
+1599 GVDGGTQYFPLRVK
-1613 IRDVHLIWN
+1613 IRDIHLIWN

-1628 WQRTRAAI
+1628 WQRTREAI
-1636 NQAVRDLENKA
+1636 NQAVRDLENRA

-1714 SSHSRNTEFGGGH
+1714 SSHSRNTEFGGSH
-1727 RGPGRHP
+1727 RGSGRH
-1734 WLGRSRSHKMQIELK
+1734 LRFGRSRSHKIQIELK
-1749 GLCLDFLLFPP
+1749 GLCVDFLLFPP

-1772 VRDLEIFDNIPTST
+1772 VRDLEIFDNVPTST

-1808 VEIMNVKPVPELAA
+1808 VEIMNVKPVPGLAA
-1822 SEIVLRATV
+1822 SEIVLRV
-1831 LPLRLHV
+1831 CII
-1838 DQDTLD
+1838 
-1844 FMTRFFEFK
+1844 
-1853 DDSIAPPA
+1853 SI
-1861 SPAEIPFLQR
+1861 L
-1871 VEVNSIRVKLDY
+1871 L
-1883 KPKKVDYTGLR
+1883 
-1894 SGRTTEFMN
+1894 
-1903 FFILEEADMVLR
+1903 
-1915 HVVLFGISGF
+1915 
-1925 PRMGEELN
+1925 
-1933 ATWMPD
+1933 
-1939 IRSHQLG
+1939 
-1946 DVLAGVAPVRSLVNL
+1946 SL
-1961 GSGMKDLVVVP
+1961 
-1972 MREYQKDGRIV
+1972 
-1983 RSLQKGAW
+1983 
-1991 RFAKTTTSELV
+1991 
-2002 RLGAKVAVGTQNM
+2002 
-2015 LQNAEGLFV
+2015 
-2024 PTILEDGTESVE
+2024 E
-2036 YLISDSEEEGD
+2036 YLLI
-2047 MGPSEHGQKKAIS
+2047 
-2060 LYADQ
+2060 YC
-2065 PLTVAQGL
+2065 
-2073 RGAGD
+2073 
-2078 SLRRNFGNA
+2078 
-2087 RDAIMAVPV
+2087 
-2096 DIAEQGSAQGAAKA
+2096 
-2110 VVRAAPVAIIRPMIG
+2110 
-2125 ATEAVSRTLLGVTN
+2125 
-2139 ALDPDQ
+2139 
-2145 KRRVDD
+2145 
-2151 KYKKH
+2151 